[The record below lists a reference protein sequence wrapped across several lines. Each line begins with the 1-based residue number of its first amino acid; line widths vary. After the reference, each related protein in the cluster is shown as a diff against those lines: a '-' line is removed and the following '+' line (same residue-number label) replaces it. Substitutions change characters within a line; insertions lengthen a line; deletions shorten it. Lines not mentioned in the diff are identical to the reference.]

1 MAGFKENEVVP
12 GNLQALDHLR
22 LGSFPFHRRRPT
34 TSNVDP
40 IKTLPSPPDLVSGGG
55 GGGDEA
61 CDWEQQRRRHQGL
74 RLVVTSWATEAK
86 KLPSSGSIGGR
97 EMGTSEMVGFERIW
111 GESRTRTEGGAAPL
125 PMFCERRN
133 GGCWSTHSA
142 HLPRKNPH
150 TGGDWRTTR
159 DSLTYHQSLL

>member
-12 GNLQALDHLR
+12 GNLQALDLLR

-61 CDWEQQRRRHQGL
+61 CDWEQRRRRHQGL

-86 KLPSSGSIGGR
+86 RLPSSGSIGG
-97 EMGTSEMVGFERIW
+97 ERD
-111 GESRTRTEGGAAPL
+111 GNE
-125 PMFCERRN
+125 
-133 GGCWSTHSA
+133 
-142 HLPRKNPH
+142 
-150 TGGDWRTTR
+150 
-159 DSLTYHQSLL
+159 

>member
-12 GNLQALDHLR
+12 GNLQALDLLR

-61 CDWEQQRRRHQGL
+61 CD
-74 RLVVTSWATEAK
+74 
-86 KLPSSGSIGGR
+86 
-97 EMGTSEMVGFERIW
+97 
-111 GESRTRTEGGAAPL
+111 
-125 PMFCERRN
+125 
-133 GGCWSTHSA
+133 
-142 HLPRKNPH
+142 
-150 TGGDWRTTR
+150 
-159 DSLTYHQSLL
+159 